1 MAHLVTRGMTRLAVL
16 YTLLIVLI
24 IVAADLGRLPT
35 RRILA
40 IVPWFDKLCHFL
52 LMGGL
57 AFVINAALGAR
68 RYRWLGL
75 GWLVGS
81 LWLGL
86 VVALEEI
93 SQLWL
98 PGRAFEIPDLAADFA
113 GITFFGAL
121 AWWWIERRGG
131 GALRPVATVTQ
142 GTQGTQ
148 GLGPE
153 GLDEP

>member
-1 MAHLVTRGMTRLAVL
+1 MAQLATRGMTRLAVL

-57 AFVINAALGAR
+57 AFVINVALGAR

-98 PGRAFEIPDLAADFA
+98 PGRAFELRDLAADFA
-113 GITFFGAL
+113 GIVFFGGVAY
-121 AWWWIERRGG
+121 WWVGRGSGETLPPVITATSVVPMTPG
-131 GALRPVATVTQ
+131 G
-142 GTQGTQ
+142 
-148 GLGPE
+148 GPE
-153 GLDEP
+153 GGEA